1 MRRQDFSFELPEQL
15 IAHYPPEE
23 RSECRLLHLDGKTG
37 VRAHRQFTDVCDLL
51 ETGDLLVFNNTRVVP
66 ARLFGRK
73 LTGGRVEVMLERLRP
88 GGELLAQVGSSK
100 PLAPGSFIQVLS
112 RDSQFQEAGEGGEAE
127 TDVAE
132 VFVGELEVLG
142 REDGFYRLRVAHA
155 QSLDDLFALAGHM
168 PLPPYIKRKDEL
180 KDFDRYQTVYAQ
192 EAGAVAAPTAGL
204 HFDQKLL
211 SKLEQLGVSSAFVT
225 LHVGA
230 ATFQP
235 IRVEELADHQMHAEH
250 IQVSEEVCRRVSET
264 WARGGRVV
272 AVGSTSVRALESA
285 AQSGALK
292 PYDGDSRLF
301 IYPGYQFLCV
311 DAMIT
316 NFHLS
321 ESSLLMMVSAFA
333 GREPVLAAYQ
343 EAIEKEY
350 MFFSYGDAMYIEAER
365 APTLKKVLNKVDK
378 DLDRTLT
385 Q

>member
-1 MRRQDFSFELPEQL
+1 MRRQDFSFQLPEQL
-15 IAHYPPEE
+15 IAHYPPEQ

-37 VRAHRQFTDVCDLL
+37 DRSHRQFADVCDLL
-51 ETGDLLVFNNTRVVP
+51 EPGDLLVFNNTRVVP

-100 PLAPGSFIQVLS
+100 PLAPGSFIRILS
-112 RDSQFQEAGEGGEAE
+112 RDSQVEDLGEGAGEGEAE
-127 TDVAE
+127 TEE

-142 REDGFYRLRVAHA
+142 REDGFYTLRVAHA
-155 QSLDDLFALAGHM
+155 QTLEDLFDLAGHM

-180 KDFDRYQTVYAQ
+180 TDFDRYQTVYAE

-211 SKLEQLGVSSAFVT
+211 TKLEQLGVNSAFVT

-235 IRVEELADHQMHAEH
+235 IRVDELADHQMHAEH
-250 IQVSEEVCRRVSET
+250 IQVSQEVCRQVAET
-264 WARGGRVV
+264 WAHGGRVV

-333 GREPVLAAYQ
+333 GKEPVLAAYH

-350 MFFSYGDAMYIEAER
+350 MFFSYGDAMYIEAES
-365 APTLKKVLNKVDK
+365 APLLKGSNRK
-378 DLDRTLT
+378 LT